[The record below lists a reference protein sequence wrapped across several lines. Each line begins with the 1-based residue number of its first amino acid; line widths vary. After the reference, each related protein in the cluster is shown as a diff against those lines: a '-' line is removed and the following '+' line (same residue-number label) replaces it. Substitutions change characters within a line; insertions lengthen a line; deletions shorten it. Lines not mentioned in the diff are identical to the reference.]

1 MRTSDLL
8 LGACY
13 VVLGSLWLLLMIH
26 GLRNWRRKEE
36 AWSAFARGHGLTA
49 NLKSD
54 WWLKGRYEGWSM
66 EVTLAARGVSPAHAS
81 MTQIRLDLDGVLPRN
96 SSLVPTYG
104 WLRPQEKARRG
115 ARVWTPEQC
124 SHELKALLS
133 DTVLEKLERLAG
145 PYCYL
150 SIQEGALLVRQ
161 LGIPKSEQEMK
172 SYLQPAVD
180 TARLLNELTGG
191 TRPYPRRPCK
201 KARRSS
207 RSLARRRKR
216 FSDGPRGA

>member
-13 VVLGSLWLLLMIH
+13 VVLGSLCLVIMIH
-26 GLRNWRRKEE
+26 GLRNWRRQEE

-49 NLKSD
+49 NLKKD
-54 WWLKGRYEGWSM
+54 WWVKGRYAGWNV
-66 EVTLAARGVSPAHAS
+66 EVTLAASGVSPTPAS

-104 WLRPQEKARRG
+104 WLWPREKARRG
-115 ARVWTPEQC
+115 ARVWTLEEC
-124 SHELKALLS
+124 SYELKDLLS
-133 DTVLEKLERLAG
+133 DTVLQKLERLAG

-150 SIQEGALLVRQ
+150 AIQEGALLARQ
-161 LGIPKSEQEMK
+161 LGVPKSVQEME

-201 KARRSS
+201 ARRSAG
-207 RSLARRRKR
+207 RLARRRKT
-216 FSDGPRGA
+216 FSDGPQGA